1 MSIDNELKKLKKR
14 KEKINNEIEMELKKR
29 QFLDPDDK
37 PSIYNSMNREKQ
49 LRNNYSEVN
58 KKIKNLEMEKEKSI
72 VSFAGKKQNDFI
84 NSIDSENFVHNAL
97 SGIKINPNSKQTVK
111 IQNTTTVSVTEDSD
125 NGTQTTKTFTQTN
138 TQKIQSNNGK
148 INRDTHIQRNHEL
161 KEERGGKVI
170 NSTTITDSIYS
181 SEDYEIRGGRNQ
193 LRASNDNFIDTK
205 VVKDKSHKDKYVLKS
220 ELKSELDAIT
230 KDLKHYKQIG
240 NNKKM
245 RELKSRRLFLLRKLS
260 ELN

>member
-14 KEKINNEIEMELKKR
+14 KGKINNEIEMELKKR

-58 KKIKNLEMEKEKSI
+58 KKIKKLEMEKEKSI
-72 VSFAGKKQNDFI
+72 VSFTKNNQNEFI
-84 NSIDSENFVHNAL
+84 NSIDSKNFLQDAL
-97 SGIKINPNSKQTVK
+97 SEIKINPDSKQTVK
-111 IQNTTTVSVTEDSD
+111 IQNTTTVSVTEDFD
-125 NGTQTTKTFTQTN
+125 NGIQTTKTFTQTN

-148 INRDTHIQRNHEL
+148 IYRDTHIERNHEL
-161 KEERGGKVI
+161 KEERDGKVI
-170 NSTTITDSIYS
+170 NSTTITDSIS
-181 SEDYEIRGGRNQ
+181 SSDNYIIPGEHKQ
-193 LRASNDNFIDTK
+193 LRAQNDDFIDIN
-205 VVKDKSHKDKYVLKS
+205 VVKSKKDKNALKL
-220 ELKSELDAIT
+220 EIKNEVDTLTEGI
-230 KDLKHYKQIG
+230 KHYKKIG

-245 RELKSRRLFLLRKLS
+245 RELQSRRLFLLRKLK

>member
-84 NSIDSENFVHNAL
+84 N
-97 SGIKINPNSKQTVK
+97 
-111 IQNTTTVSVTEDSD
+111 
-125 NGTQTTKTFTQTN
+125 
-138 TQKIQSNNGK
+138 
-148 INRDTHIQRNHEL
+148 
-161 KEERGGKVI
+161 
-170 NSTTITDSIYS
+170 
-181 SEDYEIRGGRNQ
+181 
-193 LRASNDNFIDTK
+193 
-205 VVKDKSHKDKYVLKS
+205 
-220 ELKSELDAIT
+220 
-230 KDLKHYKQIG
+230 
-240 NNKKM
+240 
-245 RELKSRRLFLLRKLS
+245 
-260 ELN
+260 